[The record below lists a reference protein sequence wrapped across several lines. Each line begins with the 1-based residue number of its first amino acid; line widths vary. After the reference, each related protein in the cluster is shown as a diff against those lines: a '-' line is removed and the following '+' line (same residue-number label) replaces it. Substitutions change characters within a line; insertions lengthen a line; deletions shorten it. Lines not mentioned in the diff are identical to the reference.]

1 VASAPIGLRS
11 PQPTR
16 TAPPAVSSF
25 RAATAVWTRH
35 RDLLRNAGSLLA
47 STGVTSALGFTFWAF
62 AAREFSQQAVG
73 YGSAAVSAMTLL
85 GTVGVFGLGT
95 VLIGELPRR
104 SPRAGLVSAAL
115 LACGVGSLLLGLAF
129 AVGAPLASKRFEDLV
144 GQPAEAVTFAVG
156 VALTAVTSVFDQATI
171 GLLRGGV
178 QLARNLVFAITKMA
192 VLPATAILL
201 HDQFGAGITVSWI
214 AGIAVSMAGSA
225 IWLGI
230 RGCPVL
236 PRPDWAVLRALGKST
251 LAHNWLNLAI
261 AVPITLL
268 PVLVTVV
275 VSPAANAVF
284 YVAWMITS
292 LLTAVP
298 VHLSTVLFA
307 IASADPQIISR
318 KLRFA
323 LKVSL
328 WVGVPG
334 VLVLCVGGHFV
345 LSLFGSGYTREATFP
360 LRILALSYVPGL
372 PKTFYVA
379 VSRAAGRVSR
389 AAVVLSV
396 FAATEMAAVMVSGA
410 LGGLRGVAIAIL
422 VVIAIEGLA
431 TTPAIICAAWTYGR
445 HRRVG
450 AHRRTYPAG
459 PAYRQSAP
467 FRPGPAAADRPGRPG
482 PVLG

>member
-1 VASAPIGLRS
+1 MAVAPIGLRS
-11 PQPTR
+11 AQASR
-16 TAPPAVSSF
+16 TAPPGISSF
-25 RAATAVWTRH
+25 RAVTAAWTRH
-35 RDLLRNAGSLLA
+35 RDLLRNAASLLA
-47 STGVTSALGFTFWAF
+47 TTGVTSVLGFTFWAL

-129 AVGAPLASKRFEDLV
+129 AVGAPLASKRFEDLL
-144 GQPAEAVTFAVG
+144 GQPAEAMTFAVG

-192 VLPATAILL
+192 ALPATAFLL
-201 HDQFGAGITVSWI
+201 HDQFGAGITESWI

-225 IWLGI
+225 IWLRI

-236 PRPDWAVLRALGKST
+236 PRPDWGVLRALGKST

-261 AVPITLL
+261 AVPVTLI

-275 VSPAANAVF
+275 VSPAANAAF
-284 YVAWMITS
+284 YVAWMVMS
-292 LLTAVP
+292 FLGAVP
-298 VHLSTVLFA
+298 IHLSTVLFA
-307 IASADPQIISR
+307 IASGDPRLISR
-318 KLRFA
+318 KLRFS

-328 WVGVPG
+328 WVGIPG
-334 VLVLCVGGHFV
+334 VLVLCLGGHFA
-345 LSLFGSGYTREATFP
+345 LGLFGSTYSREATFP
-360 LRILALSYVPGL
+360 LRVLALSYVPAL
-372 PKTFYVA
+372 PKIFYVA
-379 VSRAAGRVSR
+379 VCRAKGKVSR
-389 AAVVLSV
+389 AAVVLTV
-396 FAATEMAAVMVSGA
+396 FAAIEMAAVVVSGM
-410 LGGLRGVAIAIL
+410 LDGLRGIAVSIL
-422 VVIAIEGLA
+422 IVMVVEGLV
-431 TTPAIICAAWTYGR
+431 TLPAIVRAAWSYGR

-450 AHRRTYPAG
+450 AHRRVSTAAL
-459 PAYRQSAP
+459 AYCP
-467 FRPGPAAADRPGRPG
+467 DRTLPLYTG
-482 PVLG
+482 

>member
-1 VASAPIGLRS
+1 MASAPIGLRS
-11 PQPTR
+11 SQATR
-16 TAPPAVSSF
+16 SAPPGISSV
-25 RAATAVWTRH
+25 RAAGGVWTRH
-35 RDLLRNAGSLLA
+35 GDLLRNAATLLGT
-47 STGVTSALGFTFWAF
+47 TGVTSLLGFTFWAF

-115 LACGVGSLLLGLAF
+115 LACGIGSLLLGLAF
-129 AVGAPLASKRFEDLV
+129 AIGAPLASKRFGDLV
-144 GQPAEAVTFAVG
+144 GHPAEAVTFAVG

-214 AGIAVSMAGSA
+214 AGIAVSIAGSA
-225 IWLGI
+225 IWLGC

-236 PRPDWAVLRALGKST
+236 PRPDWGVLRALGKST

-261 AVPITLL
+261 AVPVTLI

-275 VSPAANAVF
+275 VSPAANAAF
-284 YVAWMITS
+284 YVAWMLTS
-292 LLTAVP
+292 FLGAVP

-307 IASADPQIISR
+307 IASAEPRIISR

-323 LKVSL
+323 FKVSL
-328 WVGVPG
+328 GVGIPG
-334 VLVLCVGGHFV
+334 VAVLCLGGHFV
-345 LSLFGSGYTREATFP
+345 LGLFGSGYSREATTP
-360 LRILALSYVPGL
+360 LAILALAYVPAL
-372 PKTFYVA
+372 PKIFYVA
-379 VSRAAGRVSR
+379 VCRAEGKVSR
-389 AAVVLSV
+389 AAVVLTV
-396 FAATEMAAVMVSGA
+396 FAVIEMAAVVVSGM
-410 LGGLRGVAIAIL
+410 LGGLREVAVAIL
-422 VVIAIEGLA
+422 VVLVVEGLA
-431 TTPAIICAAWTYGR
+431 TTPAIVRAAWSYGR

-450 AHRRTYPAG
+450 AHRRTAAAAG
-459 PAYRQSAP
+459 GYRQ
-467 FRPGPAAADRPGRPG
+467 DRTVP
-482 PVLG
+482 LYTC

>member
-1 VASAPIGLRS
+1 MVSTPIGLLSRQS
-11 PQPTR
+11 
-16 TAPPAVSSF
+16 APAAPLETSSF
-25 RAATAVWTRH
+25 RAATGVWARH

-47 STGVTSALGFTFWAF
+47 TTGVTSVLGFTFWAF

-104 SPRAGLVSAAL
+104 SPRAGLISAAL
-115 LACGVGSLLLGLAF
+115 LACGIASLLLGLAF
-129 AVGAPLASKRFEDLV
+129 ALGAPLISQRFVDLV
-144 GQPAEAVTFAVG
+144 GQPAEAVTFGVG

-201 HDQFGAGITVSWI
+201 HEQFGAGITVSWI
-214 AGIAVSMAGSA
+214 AGIAVSMATSA
-225 IWLGI
+225 IWLRI

-236 PRPDWAVLRALGKST
+236 PRPDWGILRGLGRST

-261 AVPITLL
+261 AVPVTLI

-275 VSPAANAVF
+275 VSPTANAAF
-284 YVAWMITS
+284 YVAWMVTS
-292 LLTAVP
+292 FLGAVP

-307 IASADPQIISR
+307 IASAEPRMISR

-328 WVGVPG
+328 GVGIPG
-334 VLVLCVGGHFV
+334 VLVLCLGGRFT
-345 LSLFGSGYTREATFP
+345 LSLFGGGYSREATFP
-360 LRILALSYVPGL
+360 LRVLTFAYVPAL
-372 PKTFYVA
+372 PKIFYVA
-379 VSRAAGRVSR
+379 VCRAQGKVSR
-389 AAVVLSV
+389 AAVVLTV
-396 FAATEMAAVMVSGA
+396 FAAIEMTAVVVSGM
-410 LGGLRGVAIAIL
+410 LGGLRGLTVAIL
-422 VVIAIEGLA
+422 VVTVVEGLA
-431 TTPAIICAAWTYGR
+431 TTPAIVRAAWSYGR

-450 AHRRTYPAG
+450 AHRRTAVTDL
-459 PAYRQSAP
+459 AYRPSRTLPLYTA
-467 FRPGPAAADRPGRPG
+467 
-482 PVLG
+482 